1 MGGSRGNNI
10 TLIALHSHT
19 KRGKGTVLV
28 ILERAFARILLE
40 YECKSTSEGGVV
52 VSRELT

>member
-1 MGGSRGNNI
+1 MV
-10 TLIALHSHT
+10 ALYSHT

-28 ILERAFARILLE
+28 VLEQAFARILLE
-40 YECKSTSEGGVV
+40 YDCKSTSEGGVV